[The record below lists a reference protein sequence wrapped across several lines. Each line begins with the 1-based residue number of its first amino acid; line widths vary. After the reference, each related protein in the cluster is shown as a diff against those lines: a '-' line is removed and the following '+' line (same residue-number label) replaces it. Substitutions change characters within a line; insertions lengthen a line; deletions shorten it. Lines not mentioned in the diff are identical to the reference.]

1 MPLQGGIKDI
11 DNIDDGTNM
20 TRSNEEVFK
29 PRKLV
34 ARTSPQSVSRSNIE
48 DKKRSRIN
56 SRPENLEKQKIRKSK
71 QLQLE
76 ENNSDTESFEIP
88 VNYQVTFKDESD
100 SEKMLMILV
109 ESLEI
114 INNTLENQNDSGKRE
129 DRIFRSKKAAVY
141 NL

>member
-34 ARTSPQSVSRSNIE
+34 ARTPPQSVSRSNIE
-48 DKKRSRIN
+48 DKKRSRSN
-56 SRPENLEKQKIRKSK
+56 SSPENLEKQKIRKSK

-76 ENNSDTESFEIP
+76 ENSDTESFEIP

-100 SEKMLMILV
+100 SEKMLKILL

-129 DRIFRSKKAAVY
+129 DRIFRSKKGAVY